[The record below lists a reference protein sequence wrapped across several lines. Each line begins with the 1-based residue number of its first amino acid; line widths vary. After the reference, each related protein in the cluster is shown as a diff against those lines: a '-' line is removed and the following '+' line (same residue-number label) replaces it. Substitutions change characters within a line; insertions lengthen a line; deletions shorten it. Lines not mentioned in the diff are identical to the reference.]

1 MAGCA
6 EVCAGQDPGAG
17 RWSAVTVAE
26 RLRAV
31 AGTAGS
37 APAVVTAEQ
46 VLTYRE
52 LTDRVGRLARL
63 LADRGVG
70 PGDRV
75 ALLLDRSADFVV
87 GWLGAIWAGAV
98 AVPLDPADPPARTG
112 QLARLCGIRLLVTT
126 SRQPA
131 RPWAPDAVELD
142 TERFALVTGE
152 PAAPAARGPLDPAAV
167 CCTSGSTGLPKAVLV
182 PHEAVLAGADW
193 AAAALGAGPGDG
205 HVLKTS
211 VTFASVLR
219 QVAWPLLTGGWT
231 YVLPGRDAQDLA
243 ALARV
248 LRSHEVGICSFFP
261 STLNAALEAGLPL
274 GGALRHLLLGGE
286 PLTGELVRRAR
297 AATGAALHNVYGMSE
312 CNVALWYACP
322 AEPRFDTAPIGDPVA
337 GLSVSLS
344 EGDSGEL
351 SVSGTHVALAYAGEP
366 ALTAERF
373 STVDGRRAFAT
384 RDLVSRGPDGLRFG
398 GRSDD
403 RVKVRGYSVQLG
415 GVESCLASHP
425 AVRECAVLVRDR
437 GVSDQ
442 RLEAVAALR
451 RPVPVR
457 ELQDHLRRELPA
469 YMVPGVVRL
478 VAALP
483 RLSNGKLDRR
493 GLLAEPVP
501 GPALAGAAG
510 RAPEPAADPASAD
523 PASADPAPADP
534 APADP
539 APAGDPAPAADWVTE
554 ARGLLAGVLATAA
567 DRVGPEDDFYALG
580 GHSLL
585 LLRLGAE
592 IERRLGVEVEMDELL
607 ARPTAAQLGSLL
619 ADRAAG
625 APGATEE
632 RTAV

>member
-1 MAGCA
+1 M
-6 EVCAGQDPGAG
+6 
-17 RWSAVTVAE
+17 TVGE

-31 AGTAGS
+31 AAAAGS
-37 APAVVTAEQ
+37 APAVVTAERT
-46 VLTYRE
+46 LGYRE
-52 LTDRVGRLARL
+52 LTDRVGRLAAL
-63 LADRGVG
+63 LAERGVR

-98 AVPLDPADPPARTG
+98 AVPLDPADPPARTAH
-112 QLARLCGIRLLVTT
+112 LARLCGVRTLVTT
-126 SRQPA
+126 SRQPVP
-131 RPWAPDAVELD
+131 PWAADPVELD
-142 TERFALVTGE
+142 TERFRLATG
-152 PAAPAARGPLDPAAV
+152 APAPPVPRGPLDPAAV

-193 AAAALGAGPGDG
+193 AAEAFGAGPGDG

-211 VTFASVLR
+211 VAFTSVLR

-248 LRSHEVGICSFFP
+248 LREHEVTICSFFP
-261 STLNAALEAGLPL
+261 STLNALLEAELGL
-274 GGALRHLLLGGE
+274 GGALRHLHFGGE
-286 PLTGELVRRAR
+286 PLPGEVVRRAG
-297 AATGAALHNVYGMSE
+297 AATGAALHNVYGMTE

-322 AEPRFDTAPIGDPVA
+322 AEPRFDVAPLGEPVR

-344 EGDSGEL
+344 EEDSGEL
-351 SVSGTHVALAYAGEP
+351 TVAGPYVALEYAGEP
-366 ALTAERF
+366 GLTAERF
-373 STVDGRRAFAT
+373 GTLGGRRAFAT
-384 RDLVSRGPDGLRFG
+384 RDLVGRGPGGLAFG
-398 GRSDD
+398 GRADD

-415 GVESCLASHP
+415 GVETALAAHP
-425 AVRECAVLVRDR
+425 AVRECAVLVRDH

-442 RLEAVAALR
+442 RLEAVAVLR
-451 RPVPVR
+451 RPVPAR
-457 ELQDHLRRELPA
+457 ELQDHLRRELPD

-483 RLSNGKLDRR
+483 RLPNGKLDRQA
-493 GLLAEPVP
+493 LLTRPPEP
-501 GPALAGAAG
+501 
-510 RAPEPAADPASAD
+510 APEPAAPDAD
-523 PASADPAPADP
+523 H
-534 APADP
+534 
-539 APAGDPAPAADWVTE
+539 GDRGWLAE
-554 ARGLLAGVLATAA
+554 ARALFAGVLGTSAA
-567 DRVGPEDDFYALG
+567 QVASGADFFELG

-592 IERRLGVEVEMDELL
+592 VERRHGVEVELDELL
-607 ARPTAAQLGSLL
+607 ARPTAGQLADLL

-625 APGATEE
+625 PPGRPEE

>member
-1 MAGCA
+1 M
-6 EVCAGQDPGAG
+6 PGGG
-17 RWSAVTVAE
+17 RVSVAE
-26 RLRAV
+26 RLCGV
-31 AGTAGS
+31 ANAAGS
-37 APAVVTAEQ
+37 APAVVTADQ

-75 ALLLDRSADFVV
+75 ALLLDRSVDFVV

-112 QLARLCGIRLLVTT
+112 QLARLCGVRLLLTT

-131 RPWAPDAVELD
+131 QPWAADPVELD
-142 TERFALVTGE
+142 TERFRLVTGE
-152 PAAPAARGPLDPAAV
+152 AAAPAARGPLDPAAV

-193 AAAALGAGPGDG
+193 AAEAFGAGPGDG

-211 VTFASVLR
+211 VAFTSVLR

-231 YVLPGRDAQDLA
+231 YVLPGRDARDLA

-248 LRSHEVGICSFFP
+248 LRTHEVTICSFLP

-274 GGALRHLLLGGE
+274 GGALRHLMFGGE
-286 PLTGELVRRAR
+286 PLPGELVRRAR
-297 AATGAALHNVYGMSE
+297 AATGAALHNVYGMTE
-312 CNVALWYACP
+312 CNAALWYACP
-322 AEPRFDTAPIGDPVA
+322 AEPRFDTAPLGDPVTGVTA
-337 GLSVSLS
+337 RLS

-351 SVSGTHVALAYAGEP
+351 SVSGTQVALEYVGEP
-366 ALTAERF
+366 GLTAERF

-384 RDLVSRGPDGLRFG
+384 RDLVSRGRDGLCFG

-403 RVKVRGYSVQLG
+403 RVKVRGYSLQLG
-415 GVESCLASHP
+415 GVESCLAAHP

-451 RPVPVR
+451 RPVPAA
-457 ELQDHLRRELPA
+457 ELQEHLRRELPE
-469 YMVPGVVRL
+469 YMVPGVVRV

-483 RLSNGKLDRR
+483 RLSNGKLDRQR
-493 GLLAEPVP
+493 LLAEPEP
-501 GPALAGAAG
+501 EPE
-510 RAPEPAADPASAD
+510 PEPA
-523 PASADPAPADP
+523 PAPDRG
-534 APADP
+534 APA
-539 APAGDPAPAADWVTE
+539 APAGDWVAE
-554 ARGLLAGVLATAA
+554 ARALFAGALGVQAE
-567 DRVGPEDDFYALG
+567 RVPPDGDFVALG

-592 IERRLGVEVEMDELL
+592 IERRHGIEVEMDELL
-607 ARPTAAQLGSLL
+607 ARPTAAQLGRLL

-625 APGATEE
+625 VPGGTEE